1 MILNSVL
8 TVLLLPPIRAR
19 ELSGRERGEVVGDAQ
34 ESPIGFDS
42 EPLGAGLIFLSVACH
57 LVWD

>member
-19 ELSGRERGEVVGDAQ
+19 ELSEEKEETWWGMPRRIDRALTVN
-34 ESPIGFDS
+34 
-42 EPLGAGLIFLSVACH
+42 L
-57 LVWD
+57 